1 MPESTGL
8 IESSKRVA
16 GTLLAILQT
25 RLALLSNEIEEERL
39 RVGQMVF
46 YASIALFFFGLSI
59 MLLTALVVVVF
70 WDDHRLLVM
79 GLFAALYFVTGLLL
93 WNALRRAAQQK
104 PVLFSASLAEL
115 SDDRDRLADRL

>member
-25 RLALLSNEIEEERL
+25 RLELLSNEIEEERL
-39 RVGQMVF
+39 RVGQMLF
-46 YASIALFFFGLSI
+46 YASITLFFFGLSI

-70 WDDHRLLVM
+70 WDNHRLLVL
-79 GLFAALYFVTGLLL
+79 GIFAALYFVAGLLL
-93 WNALRRAAQQK
+93 LNALRRAAEQK

-115 SDDRDRLADRL
+115 TDDRNRLAE

>member
-79 GLFAALYFVTGLLL
+79 GLFAALYFVIGLLL

-115 SDDRDRLADRL
+115 TDDRNQLADRL

>member
-115 SDDRDRLADRL
+115 TDDRNQLADRL